1 MCSRRPSGTRCA
13 SATCIC
19 RLQPYASRLQPYARR
34 HALLFCGRW
43 LHAGVRVA
51 RGVRYVLTG
60 FCEAT
65 LPPLTQLA
73 LERVVALEQVHMVYV
88 SEWVGG

>member
-1 MCSRRPSGTRCA
+1 M
-13 SATCIC
+13 
-19 RLQPYASRLQPYARR
+19 
-34 HALLFCGRW
+34 
-43 LHAGVRVA
+43 RVA

-73 LERVVALEQVHMVYV
+73 LERVVVLEQVHMVYV
-88 SEWVGG
+88 SGWVGE